1 VDGER
6 ERPIKIRRSNTLG
19 EGRNS
24 QRLHVT
30 SSSGVPSKP
39 PSNHNSPGH
48 NGVHIRQR
56 SNPEQGRLVHDIMMR
71 ARMEAANSVGDLP
84 ADFPQLLHG
93 RMSRSPGKNSVD
105 KVLIIKWILD
115 IV

>member
-1 VDGER
+1 
-6 ERPIKIRRSNTLG
+6 
-19 EGRNS
+19 
-24 QRLHVT
+24 
-30 SSSGVPSKP
+30 
-39 PSNHNSPGH
+39 
-48 NGVHIRQR
+48 
-56 SNPEQGRLVHDIMMR
+56 MMR

>member
-1 VDGER
+1 
-6 ERPIKIRRSNTLG
+6 
-19 EGRNS
+19 
-24 QRLHVT
+24 
-30 SSSGVPSKP
+30 
-39 PSNHNSPGH
+39 
-48 NGVHIRQR
+48 
-56 SNPEQGRLVHDIMMR
+56 MMR

-115 IV
+115 IVWRCLNDSSPVQKPKL